1 MKTRNKLLL
10 ILFIVNFSLT
20 GFAQKFPAT
29 WMELEVSKQVIKN
42 LKIELNPELRLLDS
56 LKMDSYILEGGL
68 SYKLHKYLTLAS
80 YYRYEDVYKYKKK
93 SGAYKGQENFSL
105 LAFDAKSGFDIDR
118 FGIQFRLRYTQ
129 GIYANNNASEFRFR
143 TKIDYDIKNCKL
155 IPYVSVEVFHDYLV
169 LSTDRELISGQF
181 QGVDKI
187 RYTFGT
193 SYTINKNNEASI
205 YYRLQ
210 DNRIKNTMS
219 NILGLGYSFDF

>member
-1 MKTRNKLLL
+1 MRNKCLLFL
-10 ILFIVNFSLT
+10 LIVNFSLS

-29 WMELEVSKQVIKN
+29 WMELEVSKQIIKN

-118 FGIQFRLRYTQ
+118 LGIQFRLRYTQ
-129 GIYANNNASEFRFR
+129 GLYANNNASEFRFR
-143 TKIDYDIKNCKL
+143 TKLDYDIKSCKL
-155 IPYVSVEVFHDYLV
+155 VPYVSVEVFHDYLA
-169 LSTDRELISGQF
+169 LATDRELISGQF
-181 QGVDKI
+181 KGVDKI

-205 YYRLQ
+205 YYRFQ
-210 DNRIKNTMS
+210 DNRIKNEMS
-219 NILGLGYSFDF
+219 NILGIGYSFDF